1 MSREEPTLLLDLRDM
16 IGREVWGRM
25 TRARGEAR
33 GKEERE
39 AGEGKGGAARCV
51 CVEGQDPFG
60 GVWSKALR
68 VCGKAPG
75 VCVLLESRNEQQIL
89 RRDLLVLTII

>member
-1 MSREEPTLLLDLRDM
+1 
-16 IGREVWGRM
+16 M